1 MVYKLYRK
9 GLYKSSDKLI
19 SNSESWEELPEAQK
33 IFRGGR
39 KKAHKTE
46 TAALN
51 LTPKKKFEKSSPSHR
66 TSESHTKMQA
76 ELKTK
81 EREGLQEF
89 LAGEI
94 RKDGIEVE
102 EMLVIKL
109 QKDLEAKLIEEL
121 LGKLHLQQLE
131 KKVVEEEEAKQVQEE
146 EEEQEEILH
155 GYSIEFE
162 TFYSKDRGAYQVQ
175 QPYEQDHGNQAGYEN
190 KQ

>member
-1 MVYKLYRK
+1 
-9 GLYKSSDKLI
+9 
-19 SNSESWEELPEAQK
+19 
-33 IFRGGR
+33 
-39 KKAHKTE
+39 
-46 TAALN
+46 
-51 LTPKKKFEKSSPSHR
+51 
-66 TSESHTKMQA
+66 MQT

-89 LAGEI
+89 LAGKI
-94 RKDGIEVE
+94 RKDSLEVE
-102 EMLVIKL
+102 EMLMIKL

-121 LGKLHLQQLE
+121 LGKLQFQQLE